1 MKLIQKV
8 EKVNPIFPLKQQLQK
23 ESKQK
28 QFESFYQPN
37 QNPNYD
43 TCGSQLNQTQTLSKS
58 KKIVKKFI

>member
-43 TCGSQLNQTQTLSKS
+43 TFGSHKLYLSQ
-58 KKIVKKFI
+58 KK